1 MAEGLPF
8 PQVGQPAVAVRRLRG
23 FDHLKVIAAPAP
35 EQNATSFRLPGKA
48 LPVTH
53 RHLRYG
59 FVEDH

>member
-1 MAEGLPF
+1 MDSGGSPWKVE
-8 PQVGQPAVAVRRLRG
+8 VERVRRLRG

-35 EQNATSFRLPGKA
+35 EQNATSFRLPGTA